1 MLDALQTEGFYTP
14 EAAEPLPEEAE
25 APPNPAEEAQP
36 EPMEEAPEAKKT
48 DLPPDEAEAP
58 SDEDEALPEPIPEA
72 PPEEAEALPEETEAP
87 PDGAETLSEPEQ
99 RERMVIQM
107 PLDGFPPEKIDNLC
121 KLVASKASLIKKAI
135 GVEALPID
143 YSLTTI
149 DFPWVP
155 EGAQSNEIMAYAQ
168 LVSKLCDM
176 AKTQQRILAVEH
188 PVENEKYAFRCFLC
202 DKFDYI
208 FIDEYQDT
216 QSPVVDIFLTHIK
229 PKAQGR
235 LCIGFFGDKMQS
247 IYDTGVGNIDA
258 FVASGD
264 VQEIVKEDNYRCAT
278 TVITLLN
285 NIRNDIKQ
293 KAAKTNSDGVLIN
306 KTGSAVFVYS
316 TGDFSLDSFRT
327 NDLVAGWDFDDPK
340 RTKVLFLTHRLI
352 ARRIGFAELL
362 QAFRPTDRLI
372 GNDPDKLASH
382 LLKIGEILYFY
393 ERKNYA
399 AVIKSIHKKIKTNT
413 DKKAIG
419 TVLAGI
425 LSDASQTIETVI
437 NKLDQECLLR
447 KDERLEGYIEKHPDV
462 FDKVKILPL
471 LQLRAY
477 YDYYNEFSAY
487 STQHGIKGAEFDN
500 VLVIM
505 ENGGWNNYNF
515 RYYFEKTAGK
525 ESIVART
532 ERIFYVCC
540 SRAIENLIIYYPSP
554 TPQTISQAKR
564 LFGDANVVSL

>member
-1 MLDALQTEGFYTP
+1 MAGSVTEQLGACLDNKKNFLLSGGAGSGKTYTLIQTLHHVFGHNPKVRVACITYTNVAADEIKERSPYSKLHVSTIHDFLWDVIKGFQKN
-14 EAAEPLPEEAE
+14 LVQVVIGLIK
-25 APPNPAEEAQP
+25 N
-36 EPMEEAPEAKKT
+36 
-48 DLPPDEAEAP
+48 
-58 SDEDEALPEPIPEA
+58 
-72 PPEEAEALPEETEAP
+72 
-87 PDGAETLSEPEQ
+87 GTLSYSGETSIDELAFDYVEYQ
-99 RERMVIQM
+99 NYRDLESGIFTHDD
-107 PLDGFPPEKIDNLC
+107 LLKIAN
-121 KLVASKASLIKKAI
+121 VMFAN
-135 GVEALPID
+135 
-143 YSLTTI
+143 YSL
-149 DFPWVP
+149 
-155 EGAQSNEIMAYAQ
+155 
-168 LVSKLCDM
+168 L
-176 AKTQQRILAVEH
+176 AKV
-188 PVENEKYAFRCFLC
+188 LC

-247 IYDTGVGNIDA
+247 IYDTGVGNIDV

-285 NIRNDIKQ
+285 NIRSDIKQ

-316 TGDFSLDSFRT
+316 TGDFNLDSFRT

-399 AVIKSIHKKIKTNT
+399 AVIESIHRKIKTNT

-437 NKLDQECLLR
+437 NMLDQECLLR

-515 RYYFEKTAGK
+515 KYYFEKTAGK